1 MAWSEE
7 ELLQLRLLSP
17 RAEQEIRRLMG
28 IIDRNKA
35 RYEKAK
41 EERNQAWRDLQG
53 ERQQVKYWRERTS
66 RHSQD
71 SSDTLNKLFG
81 GKRYF

>member
-53 ERQQVKYWRERTS
+53 ERQQVKYWRERAS